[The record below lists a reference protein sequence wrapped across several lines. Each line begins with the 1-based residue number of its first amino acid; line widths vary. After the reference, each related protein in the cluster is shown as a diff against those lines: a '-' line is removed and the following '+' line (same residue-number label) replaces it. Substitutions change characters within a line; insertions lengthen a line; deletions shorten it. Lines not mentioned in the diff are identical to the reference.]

1 LISALPLRGI
11 CSNTTRFIDCIS
23 MSHETVIHF
32 PVSRERAGDPS
43 EDEKLDAMTTEL
55 EAIAAREESL
65 RREIDRL
72 LSLQNNSV
80 QEFENRL
87 LNGLKMIAN
96 QLSLQS
102 RAATT
107 PEAAAQLSIVADRIV
122 AVGRSK
128 PNIRDR

>member
-1 LISALPLRGI
+1 
-11 CSNTTRFIDCIS
+11 

-72 LSLQNNSV
+72 LSRQNNSV

-107 PEAAAQLSIVADRIV
+107 PEAAAQLSIVAGRIV
-122 AVGRSK
+122 AMGRSK